1 MIVQL
6 YGTRGSIPSPLRTK
20 EYIQKVTQIL
30 EIVRDKG
37 PEVLTNIQKFISNL
51 PTYLSHVVGGNTTC
65 VSVTTSS
72 GKRLVFD
79 CGTGLRILGDELMRK
94 EFQNGEGKLSL
105 FFSHTHWDH
114 IQGIPFLNR
123 SISPEMNFIFIHL
136 FRICRNV

>member
-37 PEVLTNIQKFISNL
+37 PEVLTNIQKLISNL

-94 EFQNGEGKLSL
+94 ELQNGEGKLS
-105 FFSHTHWDH
+105 
-114 IQGIPFLNR
+114 
-123 SISPEMNFIFIHL
+123 
-136 FRICRNV
+136 